1 MNGSTDSIF
10 AIDHAAQLARLIL
23 EINLR
28 YIDALERVAKDYQV
42 PRGHTTLAMTA
53 VHRRWNDEIA
63 TTCQDMLAHMS
74 QIVSAYQQIAADAVS
89 ALPIRAAITEADK
102 AAAFVAKDGVI
113 G

>member
-1 MNGSTDSIF
+1 MNLSTGPIF
-10 AIDHAAQLARLIL
+10 TIDYGAQLARRIL

-28 YIDALERVAKDYQV
+28 YLDALERVAGDYQV
-42 PRGHTTLAMTA
+42 PRGHTSVAMTA

-63 TTCQDMLAHMS
+63 TACRDIMAHMS
-74 QIVSAYQQIAADAVS
+74 QTVSAYQQIAADAVS